1 METFEEIIEP
11 EKLQIIRDIA
21 DSIWPETFRTILSG
35 EQIRYMMK
43 MMYAPEVM
51 EKEMAEGHH
60 FEILRVDGE
69 PAGYMV
75 WSPWQ
80 EEAGH
85 AKLHKLYLLS
95 RFHHQGFGRAML
107 EHVAERCR
115 ASGFTHLVLAV
126 NKQNRQAYR
135 VYERNGFEVFRSVK
149 IDIGNGFYMDDYWM
163 KRSLQQ

>member
-1 METFEEIIEP
+1 
-11 EKLQIIRDIA
+11 
-21 DSIWPETFRTILSG
+21 
-35 EQIRYMMK
+35 MMK